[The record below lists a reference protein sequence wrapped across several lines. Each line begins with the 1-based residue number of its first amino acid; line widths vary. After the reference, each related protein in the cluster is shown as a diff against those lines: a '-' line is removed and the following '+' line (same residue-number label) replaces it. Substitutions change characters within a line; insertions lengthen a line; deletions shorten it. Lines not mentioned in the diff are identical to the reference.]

1 MNLPAVTR
9 VEPSVSHRHVRVAH
23 GVRVLKQQHPII
35 RSLSKTGPRPKL
47 YGARVW
53 QSTFM
58 LIDYLS
64 EHPLGRDLRVMEIGC
79 GWGLLGIFCAKR
91 FAAEVLLTDADEQVF
106 PYAMTH
112 ARLNHVSVQTEH
124 VAFERITDRGLR
136 EHDIL
141 VGADV
146 CFWPELGTA
155 LRRLIAR
162 ALSLGTKKIL
172 LADPGRA
179 SFMQLASHCQ
189 LHYAGKLIPCQAPTR
204 TGSSGHILIVEQ
216 PA

>member
-9 VEPSVSHRHVRVAH
+9 VEPAASHRHVRVAH
-23 GVRVLKQQHPII
+23 GVKVLKQQHPVI
-35 RSLSKTGPRPKL
+35 RSLSKAGPRPKL

-58 LIDYLS
+58 LMDYLA
-64 EHPLGRDLRVMEIGC
+64 EHPLARDPRVMEIGC

-91 FAAEVLLTDADEQVF
+91 FAAEVLLTDADAQVF

-136 EHDIL
+136 ERDIL

-189 LHYAGKLIPCQAPTR
+189 LHYAAKLIPCQAPTR

>member
-9 VEPSVSHRHVRVAH
+9 VEPSASHRHVRVAH

-35 RSLSKTGPRPKL
+35 RSLSKAGPRPKL

-79 GWGLLGIFCAKR
+79 GWGLLGIFCAKY
-91 FAAEVLLTDADEQVF
+91 FAAEVLLTDADAQVF

-136 EHDIL
+136 ERDIL

-179 SFMQLASHCQ
+179 SFMGLANHCQ
-189 LHYAGKLIPCQAPTR
+189 YHYAAKVIPCHASTR